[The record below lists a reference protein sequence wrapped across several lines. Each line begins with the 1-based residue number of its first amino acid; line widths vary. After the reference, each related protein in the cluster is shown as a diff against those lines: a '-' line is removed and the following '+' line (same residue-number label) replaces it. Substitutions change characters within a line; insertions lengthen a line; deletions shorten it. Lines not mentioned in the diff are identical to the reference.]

1 MSNLGN
7 LDLNEPDDQRL
18 NRVEDRMQ
26 MLEMLFK
33 AYYIDDEVFRSL
45 DDAGKAESKSWLS
58 KQNNPCNN
66 AFDGTREFDS
76 MAPIHDEKI
85 VMTADS
91 GVNNRASNDND
102 KPLPLMFS
110 RQDTEESTSSHTH
123 LTAQQ
128 QRSVPQYKPNT
139 AFQMNDF

>member
-1 MSNLGN
+1 
-7 LDLNEPDDQRL
+7 
-18 NRVEDRMQ
+18 MQ

-45 DDAGKAESKSWLS
+45 DDAGKAESKNWLS
-58 KQNNPCNN
+58 KHNN

-76 MAPIHDEKI
+76 MAPFHDEKI
-85 VMTADS
+85 VMIADND
-91 GVNNRASNDND
+91 VNNRASNDND